1 MQIKRKLPQ
10 QLTQKIQPKIKT
22 ARTGFWHLR
31 KGGLPQLWKWASPR
45 LVAKGLVAPQL
56 GPWDAKSVQDYAP
69 LELPKKFGH
78 LNVAVIMDDF
88 SLAAWG
94 GEFNLLMVKPDTW
107 QEQLEAQPVD
117 LLLVE
122 SAWNGNHG
130 AWQYKLTGPNAPAPE
145 LIALTQYCDNNNIPT
160 VFWNKE
166 DPPHFEDFLPTA
178 KLFQAVLT
186 SDSDRIPAYQH
197 KLGHQRIESMAF
209 AAAPAIHNPVRG
221 EEPHQEGDIAFA
233 GMYFAH
239 KFPERREQM
248 ELLLSAAVEVGPR
261 MKNGLTIF
269 SRFQGS
275 NERYQFPAPF
285 DRFVVGSLPYQ
296 KMLTAYRGFKVFL
309 NVNSVVDSPSMCAR
323 RIFEITASGTPVI
336 STPSKAISAFFPADE
351 VSVVDTPEQ
360 AQWSMRALVNSPQ
373 LRDRTVHK
381 AQRRIW
387 GEHTYTHRASQV
399 LDAAGITH
407 AQPALPT
414 VSAMVSTNRP
424 HQIEHVLTQ
433 VAQQREVEVELLLL
447 CHGFDPDHAMIT
459 RRCAELGIQNYR
471 LLRGSTEWSL
481 GTCLNTLV
489 GQASGEVLA
498 KLDDDD
504 FYAPNYLL
512 DQLNALQYSGAG
524 LVGKECSYLYDAELN
539 VMIRRRPER
548 EHRFT
553 KFVAGPTFVG
563 HADVFRN
570 HPFADRSTG
579 EDTQFLR
586 DLAENGIKVYAAD
599 RFNFLQMRNKSG
611 HTWSVSGSEL
621 LANGVVEVAGL
632 HVDQVIC

>member
-1 MQIKRKLPQ
+1 MQLK
-10 QLTQKIQPKIKT
+10 KT
-22 ARTGFWHLR
+22 VKAARTGFWHLR
-31 KGGLPQLWKWASPR
+31 KGGFSQLWKWAAPR
-45 LVAKGLVAPQL
+45 LVAQGLVAPNL
-56 GPWDAKSVQDYAP
+56 GPWDAKSVPNYVP
-69 LELPKKFGH
+69 LELPKTYGH
-78 LNVAVIMDDF
+78 LKVAVILDDF

-94 GEFNLLMVKPDTW
+94 GEFDLLELTATTW

-145 LIALTQYCDNNNIPT
+145 LIALTQYCNNNNIPT

-178 KLFQAVLT
+178 KLFNAVLT
-186 SDSDRIPAYQH
+186 SDSDQIPAYQ
-197 KLGHQRIESMAF
+197 KELGHERVESMAF

-221 EEPHQEGDIAFA
+221 KEPHQEGDIAFA

-248 ELLLSAAVEVGPR
+248 DLLLRAAVEVGPR
-261 MKNGLTIF
+261 MEQGLTIF
-269 SRFQGS
+269 SRFQGD
-275 NERYQFPAPF
+275 NKRYQFPAPF

-309 NVNSVVDSPSMCAR
+309 NVNSVVESPSMCAR

-336 STPSKAISAFFPADE
+336 STPSRAISAFFPADE
-351 VSVVDTPEQ
+351 VVVVETREQ

-373 LRDRTVHK
+373 LRDRMVHK

-387 GEHTYTHRASQV
+387 REHTYTHRASQV
-399 LDAAGITH
+399 LAVAGIIH
-407 AQPALPT
+407 EKPALPT

-424 HQIEHVLTQ
+424 HQIDHVLTQ
-433 VAQQREVEVELLLL
+433 VAHQQQVDVELLLL
-447 CHGFDPDHAMIT
+447 CHGFEPDREMIT
-459 RRCAELGIQNYR
+459 QRCAELGIHRY
-471 LLRGSTEWSL
+471 LLLEGSPEWSL
-481 GTCLNTLV
+481 GTCLNKLV
-489 GQASGEVLA
+489 DEASGEVLA

-504 FYAPNYLL
+504 FYGPKYLL
-512 DQLNALQYSGAG
+512 DQLNALRYSGAG
-524 LVGKECSYLYDAELN
+524 LVGKECSYLYDVATDL
-539 VMIRRRPER
+539 MIRRRPER

-553 KFVAGPTFVG
+553 NFVAGPTFVG
-563 HADVFRN
+563 HAEVFRT
-570 HPFADRSTG
+570 HPFADRSIG

-586 DLAENGIKVYAAD
+586 DLAEDNIKIYAAD
-599 RFNFLQMRNKSG
+599 RFNFLQMRNKTG
-611 HTWSVSGSEL
+611 HTWNVSGSEL

-632 HVDQVIC
+632 HIDQVIS